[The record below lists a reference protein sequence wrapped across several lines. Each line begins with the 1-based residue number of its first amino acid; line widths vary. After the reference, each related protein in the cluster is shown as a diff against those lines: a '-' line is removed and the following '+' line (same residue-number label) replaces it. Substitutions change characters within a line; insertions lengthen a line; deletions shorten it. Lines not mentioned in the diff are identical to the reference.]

1 MGKIKILPENIANRI
16 AAGEVVEHP
25 TSIVKELMENSID
38 AAASEIRIFVEE
50 GGKRLIRVVDNGKGM
65 DSDDVLLCFER
76 HSTSKI
82 STLRDLNEVQT
93 LGFRGEA
100 FASIAAVTRLTL
112 KSRDESSLYGTQVRI
127 NGGVLRGVSQAGIHR
142 GTSVEARNIFFNTP
156 ARRKFLRSTRYE
168 LSRIVELVA
177 HYAISYSKIYFSL
190 HHYDKE
196 LISAPPVAHY
206 SQRIY
211 QLYGKNLMENLVPF
225 EYEKEGLG
233 LSGYL
238 SRPGYYRSSAD
249 MLLTYVN
256 QRLVKDRLL
265 NRAIREAYHTMLPRD
280 RYPVVLLFI
289 TLPSELVDV
298 NVHPSKLE
306 VRFRQPRFI
315 HDRVRDVL
323 MDTIVKEKP
332 LAGFKATEGT
342 LKKVSFQQQPLKIEK
357 EGLAQGE
364 MEVSPEEVLPPISTP
379 RLSLPEEETK
389 SEEVAP
395 EVAVLGQYQ
404 NSYIVGMDQEGI
416 LIIDQHAAHERVLYE
431 KLWKGFTN
439 RQLARQ
445 ALLIPVVLEV
455 SSSQSL
461 IIDEHFTLI
470 RELGFGIENFG
481 DRAYIIKE
489 IPSLLAN
496 CQIETLFVD
505 MVDELE
511 KELKAK
517 KVEDVY
523 QKMIISLACHAAIKA
538 NHPLSVEKMR
548 YLVADLFKTTLPMTC
563 PHGRPIILRLSQRD
577 LEKGFL
583 RR

>member
-16 AAGEVVEHP
+16 AAGEVIEHP
-25 TSIVKELMENSID
+25 ASIVKELMENSID

-50 GGKRLIRVVDNGKGM
+50 GGKRLIRVVDNGEGM

-82 STLRDLNEVQT
+82 NTLRDLNAVKT

-100 FASIAAVTRLTL
+100 FASIAAVTRLTM
-112 KSRDESSLYGTQVRI
+112 KSRDESSLYGTQVRV
-127 NGGVLRGVSQAGIHR
+127 NGGVLRGVSEVGIPR

-168 LSRIVELVA
+168 LSRIVVLVT
-177 HYAISYSKIYFSL
+177 HYAISYPGIYFTL
-190 HHYDKE
+190 YHDDKE
-196 LISAPPVAHY
+196 LISAPPVDHY

-289 TLPSELVDV
+289 TLHTEQVDV

-323 MDTIVKEKP
+323 MDTIVREKP
-332 LAGFKATEGT
+332 LAEFKATEGT
-342 LKKVSFQQQPLKIEK
+342 LKKVGIHQPLKIEK
-357 EGLAQGE
+357 EEVVQKEGE
-364 MEVSPEEVLPPISTP
+364 VLPEEVLPPVSTQ
-379 RLSLPEEETK
+379 RLGLSEEEIK
-389 SEEVAP
+389 SEEAAP
-395 EVAVLGQYQ
+395 QVAVLGQYQ
-404 NSYIVGMDQEGI
+404 SSYIVGMDREGI
-416 LIIDQHAAHERVLYE
+416 LIIDQHAAHERILYE
-431 KLWKGFTN
+431 KLWNGFTN

-461 IIDEHFTLI
+461 IIEEHFTRI
-470 RELGFGIENFG
+470 QDLGFGIENFG
-481 DRAYIIKE
+481 DRTYIIKE

-496 CQIETLFVD
+496 CQIETILVD

-511 KELKAK
+511 KELRTK
-517 KVEDVY
+517 KVED
-523 QKMIISLACHAAIKA
+523 I
-538 NHPLSVEKMR
+538 
-548 YLVADLFKTTLPMTC
+548 
-563 PHGRPIILRLSQRD
+563 
-577 LEKGFL
+577 
-583 RR
+583 

>member
-16 AAGEVVEHP
+16 AAGEVVEYP
-25 TSIVKELMENSID
+25 ASIVKELMENSID

-50 GGKRLIRVVDNGKGM
+50 GGKRLIRVVDNGEGM

-82 STLRDLNEVQT
+82 NTLRDLNAVQT

-100 FASIAAVTRLTL
+100 FASIAAVTRLTM
-112 KSRDESSLYGTQVRI
+112 KSRDESSLYGTQVRV
-127 NGGVLRGVSQAGIHR
+127 NGGVLRGVSEVGIPR

-168 LSRIVELVA
+168 LSRIVVLVT
-177 HYAISYSKIYFSL
+177 HYAISYPGIYFTL
-190 HHYDKE
+190 YHDDKE
-196 LISAPPVAHY
+196 LISAPPVDHY

-289 TLPSELVDV
+289 TLHSELVDV

-323 MDTIVKEKP
+323 MDTIVREKP
-332 LAGFKATEGT
+332 LAEFKPTEGT
-342 LKKVSFQQQPLKIEK
+342 LKKVGIHQPLKIEK
-357 EGLAQGE
+357 EGSTQEEGE
-364 MEVSPEEVLPPISTP
+364 VLPEEVLPPVSTQ
-379 RLSLPEEETK
+379 RLGLSEEETK
-389 SEEVAP
+389 SEEAAPQVAI
-395 EVAVLGQYQ
+395 LGQYQ
-404 NSYIVGMDQEGI
+404 NSYIVGMDREGI
-416 LIIDQHAAHERVLYE
+416 LIIDQHAAHERILYE
-431 KLWKGFTN
+431 KLWNGFTN

-461 IIDEHFTLI
+461 IIDEHFTRI
-470 RELGFGIENFG
+470 QDLGFGIENFG
-481 DRAYIIKE
+481 DRTYIIKE

-511 KELKAK
+511 KELRTK
-517 KVEDVY
+517 KVEDIY
-523 QKMIISLACHAAIKA
+523 QKMITSLACHAAIKA
-538 NHPLSVEKMR
+538 NYPLSLEKMR

-583 RR
+583 RK